1 MKLFTIEGLRADD
14 FCSLVFMASDA
25 KHADAVRNWCRLA
38 DHNGHFVADAPDVVI
53 DNAVTYAEFSID
65 YSDLQLIVQRIEVLA
80 AAQGVLLPQHW
91 QVIY

>member
-25 KHADAVRNWCRLA
+25 KHADAVRNWCNMAKDTGHWLA
-38 DHNGHFVADAPDVVI
+38 DCPDVVI
-53 DNAVTYAEFSID
+53 DNACMNAEFSVE
-65 YSDLQLIVQRIEVLA
+65 YNDLQLIVQRIEVLA
-80 AAQGVLLPQHW
+80 AAQGVLLPKYW

>member
-25 KHADAVRNWCRLA
+25 KHADAVRNFCDMA
-38 DHNGHFVADAPDVVI
+38 KDTGHWLADAPDVVI

-65 YSDLQLIVQRIEVLA
+65 YNDLQLIVQRIEVLA
-80 AAQGVLLPQHW
+80 AAQGVLLPKHW